1 MSHHTPITAI
11 ARIALLAGVL
21 LAILLLPT
29 RVYQPAHA
37 QDARDETFYY
47 AENRTDEVVSYA
59 AIDPEG
65 ADITWTVSGGDDA
78 GDFSISDGELTFKSQ
93 PDYEAPADGN
103 DQNNY
108 VVELTA
114 SDGTHTRT
122 WTLTINVTDVDEAG
136 TVTLSTV
143 QPLEDVALTATLN
156 DLDGQEETE
165 SNKNLTS
172 LATTK
177 WQWSR
182 STSQS
187 GPWTDIKGATGSGN
201 AGRNYRPDKDD
212 LRHYLRATATYTDG
226 HGEGKTQS
234 AVSVKP
240 VVKNLVNDAPVF
252 VYVEGDE
259 IPFEADEDVGD
270 KIPDS
275 DTAVERAVAENSSA
289 GTAVGAPV
297 TAYDEDGDVL
307 TYKLGPAGNNL
318 LFNIDTQTGQ
328 ISVKAGTTLNT
339 EVSHNAQYS
348 VTVTATDP
356 SGLNDSIGVTIKV
369 TNVEEAPKFTIG
381 STTKEL
387 MERNSTPPDNN
398 YTYSNT
404 VSNYTASDDE
414 DGTAKALTWSLSG
427 DDSSRFELCNNND
440 TDSDPTTCDYPS
452 DTSSID
458 NTAVLRFKASPDF
471 EAPTDS
477 GKNNTYQV
485 TVTAT
490 DSKGMTASRNVT
502 VTVKNVD
509 ETGTVTLSRV
519 QQQVGHSVTAT
530 LTDPDG
536 STSGVTWKWGTS
548 NSITWQN
555 NDQFIAGQT
564 SSSYRPVAAD
574 AGDEVKYLF
583 AFASYKDGEGSG
595 KTATSTA
602 RSNYTVKTQNTYI
615 RCTRKDSDDNCT
627 ATSTSANNGNMT
639 PVFYDQD
646 RSTTGTQNKET
657 TVSVEENTASGN
669 VIAGLLSDGGNPV
682 SDTAQPAVDDK
693 NITGGD
699 HLGRGTNTETVDRLT
714 YTLEGTDRS
723 KFTVDR
729 HTGQLKTKAT
739 LDYETKKSYS
749 VTIKATDPSGKN
761 ASLKVKINV
770 TDKDEQPVITGG
782 ARRIRVPEHTA
793 TSTVLSTYKA
803 TDEEDDKDNEGL
815 KWSKSGT
822 NANQFNID
830 EDSGELTFS
839 GDQDFEAVD
848 RTDNEYTLSV
858 SVTVTAR
865 DNDNNN
871 DTPNTATLPV
881 TVTVTNVEE
890 AGTVGLSAL
899 QPKEGVALR
908 ATLSDPDNVATDNND
923 NRIVTWQWATST
935 SRSGPWTDIDR
946 NDGKSRHSLT
956 SSYTAT
962 TTDVGTYLR
971 ATATYTDRHGE
982 GKTQFKVSANPV
994 QSVDYTNTAPEFR
1007 YTTGDTLPDNTSVG
1021 DKIPDSDTAVERAVA
1036 ENSSAGTDVGAPVTA
1051 YDIGRDGRQE
1061 TLTYKLGPAGNNL
1074 LFNIDTQTGQI
1085 SVKAGTT
1092 LNTEVSHNAQYSVT
1106 VTATDPSGL
1115 NDSIGVTIKVTNVEE
1130 APKFTIGS
1138 TTKELMERNS
1148 TPPDNNYTYSNTVSN
1163 YTASDDEDGTA
1174 KALTWSL
1181 SGDDSSRFE
1190 LCNNNDTDSDPT
1202 TCDYPSDTSSID
1214 NTAVL
1219 RFKASP
1225 DFEAP
1230 TDSGKNNTYQV
1241 TVTATDSKG
1250 MTASRNVTV
1259 TVKNVDE
1266 TGTVTLSRV
1275 QQQVGHSVTATLT
1288 DPDGSTSGVTWKWGT
1303 SNSITWQNND
1313 QFIAGQTSSSYR
1325 PVAADAGDEV
1335 KYLFAFASYKDG
1347 EGSGK
1352 TATSTARSNYTVKT
1366 QNTYIR
1372 CTRKDSDDNCTA
1384 TSTSANNGNMTP
1396 VFYDQDRSTTG
1407 TQNKETTVSVE
1418 ENTASGNVIA
1428 GLLSDGGNPVSDTAQ
1443 PAVDD
1448 KNITGGDHL
1457 GRGTNTETVDRL
1469 TYTLEGT
1476 DRSKFTVE
1484 RHTGQLK
1491 TKAAL
1496 DYENPTDSGR
1506 NNTYDVTIKAT
1517 DPSGKNASLKVK
1529 INVTNANEEPVIIKK
1544 SLKIQGSGSV
1554 DFPEDRT
1561 DLGVATYTALGPEGT
1576 RRWTLSGD
1584 DAGDFSI
1591 SSAGALSFRSQP
1603 NFEVPADA
1611 DNDNEYEVTLQASV
1625 TSDGETLTDDLEV
1638 TVTVTNAEEA
1648 GTVTLSPT
1656 TRPRVRTEITAALTD
1671 PDSVTSA
1678 NTTGS
1683 VTTGVTWQWSKATT
1697 TNSAYVNISGAGA
1710 RSASYTPTND
1720 DADYY
1725 LRATASYT
1733 DGEGSGKSAAATTTQ
1748 TVLGVDATP
1757 NDGTVSLSTA
1767 QPRVGSAVTASL
1779 SDQDGPPSGLSWQWS
1794 WATTA
1799 TAATS
1804 SWTNI
1809 SGATSASY
1817 TPDSGDVGRYLR
1829 ATASYTDPVDGA
1841 GQTAFGTSANAV
1853 TTVVAVDEYDRNAD
1867 GRIDS
1872 TEVLEAV
1879 SHYFAGTL
1887 SQARVLQVVAL
1898 YFAGLPPTS

>member
-1 MSHHTPITAI
+1 MSHHTTTTAI

-29 RVYQPAHA
+29 RAYQPAHA

-65 ADITWTVSGGDDA
+65 ADITWTVSVGADA

-93 PDYEAPADGN
+93 PDYEAPADG
-103 DQNNY
+103 DTNNIY
-108 VVELTA
+108 SVTLNA
-114 SDGTHTRT
+114 SDRTHTRT
-122 WTLTINVTDVDEAG
+122 WTLTIIVTDVDEAG

-143 QPLEDVALTATLN
+143 QPLEDIALTATLN
-156 DLDGQEETE
+156 DLDGQEGTE
-165 SNKNLTS
+165 SNKDLTS
-172 LATTK
+172 LSTTK

-182 STSQS
+182 STSRS

-201 AGRNYRPDKDD
+201 DGRSYEPDKDD

-234 AVSVKP
+234 AVSVEP
-240 VVKNLVNDAPVF
+240 VVKNLDNDAPVF
-252 VYVEGDE
+252 VHAEGNEYTGTDGA
-259 IPFEADEDVGD
+259 ILTPDFTVGQDINPANADTTYRLLR
-270 KIPDS
+270 K
-275 DTAVERAVAENSSA
+275 VAENSSA
-289 GTAVGAPV
+289 GTDVGAPV

-307 TYKLGPAGNNL
+307 TYTLGTDNDNL
-318 LFNIDTQTGQ
+318 LFNINTQTGQ
-328 ISVKAGTTLNT
+328 ISVKTGTELDT
-339 EVSHNAQYS
+339 EDDDHDEYS

-387 MERNSTPPDNN
+387 MERNSTPPDD

-414 DGTAKALTWSLSG
+414 DGTTKALTWSLSG
-427 DDSSRFELCNNND
+427 DDSSSLELCNDDN
-440 TDSDPTTCDYPS
+440 TDSDEGNITCDYPS
-452 DTSSID
+452 DTSDID
-458 NTAVLRFKASPDF
+458 NIAVLRFKASPDF
-471 EAPTDS
+471 EAPTDD

-509 ETGTVTLSRV
+509 ENGTVTLSRV
-519 QQQVGHSVTAT
+519 QQQVNHSVTAT

-536 STSGVTWKWGTS
+536 STSGVTWKWGRS
-548 NSITWQN
+548 DDATWGSG
-555 NDQFIAGQT
+555 DLFIAGKT
-564 SSSYRPVAAD
+564 SASYKPVAAD
-574 AGDEVKYLF
+574 VDKYLF

-602 RSNYTVKTQNTYI
+602 RSDYDVKTQNTYV
-615 RCTRKDSDDNCT
+615 RCTRRDSDQNCT

-646 RSTTGTQNKET
+646 TGTTGTQNKET
-657 TVSVEENTASGN
+657 TVSVQENTASGT
-669 VIAGLLSDGGNPV
+669 VIAGLLSADGSAV
-682 SDTAQPAVDDK
+682 SGSAQPAVDNQ

-699 HLGRGTNTETVDRLT
+699 LSNGSGTSSAPDLLT

-729 HTGQLKTKAT
+729 HTGQLKTKAP

-815 KWSKSGT
+815 KWSVSGT
-822 NANQFNID
+822 DFNID

-839 GDQDFEAVD
+839 GDQNFEATG
-848 RTDNEYTLSV
+848 RTDNQYTLNEYTLSV
-858 SVTVTAR
+858 TVTVTAR
-865 DNDNNN
+865 DNDSNSE
-871 DTPNTATLPV
+871 TSNTATLPV

-899 QPKEGVALR
+899 QPKEGVVLT
-908 ATLSDPDNVATDNND
+908 ATLSDPDNV
-923 NRIVTWQWATST
+923 VTNSVKWQWATST
-935 SRSGPWTDIDR
+935 SKSGPWTDIDDAR
-946 NDGKSRHSLT
+946 ARQSDNNDPLKSP
-956 SSYTAT
+956 YTAT

-1021 DKIPDSDTAVERAVA
+1021 DKIPDSDTAVERAVP
-1036 ENSSAGTDVGAPVTA
+1036 ENSSSGTAVGAPVTA
-1051 YDIGRDGRQE
+1051 YDRGRDGRQE
-1061 TLTYKLGPAGNNL
+1061 TLTYKLGTDNDNL
-1074 LFNIDTQTGQI
+1074 LFNINTQTGQI
-1085 SVKAGTT
+1085 SVKTGTE
-1092 LNTEVSHNAQYSVT
+1092 LDTEDDDHDEYSVT

-1148 TPPDNNYTYSNTVSN
+1148 TPPDDYTYSNTVSN
-1163 YTASDDEDGTA
+1163 YTASDDEDGTT

-1181 SGDDSSRFE
+1181 SGDDSSSLE
-1190 LCNNNDTDSDPT
+1190 LCNDDNTDSDEGNI
-1202 TCDYPSDTSSID
+1202 TCDYPSDTSDID
-1214 NTAVL
+1214 NIAVL

-1230 TDSGKNNTYQV
+1230 TDDGKNNTYQV

-1266 TGTVTLSRV
+1266 NGTVTLSRV
-1275 QQQVGHSVTATLT
+1275 QQQVNHSVTATLT
-1288 DPDGSTSGVTWKWGT
+1288 DPDGSTSGVTWKWGR
-1303 SNSITWQNND
+1303 SDDATWGSGD
-1313 QFIAGQTSSSYR
+1313 LFIAGKTSASYK
-1325 PVAADAGDEV
+1325 PVAADVD

-1352 TATSTARSNYTVKT
+1352 TATSTARSDYDVKT
-1366 QNTYIR
+1366 QNTYVR
-1372 CTRKDSDDNCTA
+1372 CTRRDSDQNCTA

-1396 VFYDQDRSTTG
+1396 VFYDQDTGTTG
-1407 TQNKETTVSVE
+1407 TQNKETTVSVQ
-1418 ENTASGNVIA
+1418 ENTASGTVIA
-1428 GLLSDGGNPVSDTAQ
+1428 GLLSADGSAVSGSAQ
-1443 PAVDD
+1443 PAVDNQ
-1448 KNITGGDHL
+1448 NITGGDL
-1457 GRGTNTETVDRL
+1457 SNGSGTSSAPDLL

-1476 DRSKFTVE
+1476 DRSKFTVD

-1506 NNTYDVTIKAT
+1506 NNTYDVTIKAY

-1554 DFPEDRT
+1554 GFPEDRT
-1561 DLGVATYTALGPEGT
+1561 DLVVATYTALGPAGT
-1576 RRWTLSGD
+1576 RSWTLSGD
-1584 DAGDFSI
+1584 DAGDFQV
-1591 SSAGALSFRSQP
+1591 SSAGALRFRSQP

-1611 DNDNEYEVTLQASV
+1611 DNDNEYEVTLTASV
-1625 TSDGETLTDDLEV
+1625 TSDGETLTDDLDV

-1656 TRPRVRTEITAALTD
+1656 TRPRVGTEITAALTD

-1683 VTTGVTWQWSKATT
+1683 ITTGVTWQWSKATAT
-1697 TNSAYVNISGAGA
+1697 SSWSNISGATT
-1710 RSASYTPTND
+1710 ASYTPADD
-1720 DADYY
+1720 DADNF
-1725 LRATASYT
+1725 LRATASYAA
-1733 DGEGSGKSAAATTTQ
+1733 GQSAVATTTQ
-1748 TVLGVDATP
+1748 TVLALTATP
-1757 NDGTVSLSTA
+1757 NDGTVSVSPA
-1767 QPRVGSAVTASL
+1767 QPVVGTAVTATL
-1779 SDQDGPPSGLSWQWS
+1779 TDPDGSPTGLSWQWS
-1794 WATTA
+1794 WATTR

-1817 TPDSGDVGRYLR
+1817 TPVAADAGRYLR
-1829 ATASYTDPVDGA
+1829 ATASYTDAVDGA